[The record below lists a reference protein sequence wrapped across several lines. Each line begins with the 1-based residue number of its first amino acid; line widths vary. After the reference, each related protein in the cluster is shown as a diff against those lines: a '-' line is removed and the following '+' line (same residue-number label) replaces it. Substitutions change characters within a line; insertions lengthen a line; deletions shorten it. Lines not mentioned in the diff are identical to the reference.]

1 MDTNLYDELVNIGV
15 SDADARQLIKDI
27 NEGTLFDTDA
37 ASIEDD
43 RKDCEAVEKDQC
55 EKCACDYDSGCIAED
70 INICEQKMI
79 KYTFDKKGAGLTTEI
94 LEIGARIKDLSR
106 HYNVYITD
114 LVENLDDNTYSIIF
128 ELDDKYNN

>member
-1 MDTNLYDELVNIGV
+1 MDTNLYDELINIGV

-37 ASIEDD
+37 ASTEDG
-43 RKDCEAVEKDQC
+43 RKDCETVKEEDQC
-55 EKCACDYDSGCIAED
+55 EKCACDYNSDYIAED
-70 INICEQKMI
+70 TDIHEQKMI

-94 LEIGARIKDLSR
+94 LEIGERIKDLSQ

-128 ELDDKYNN
+128 ELDD